1 MIESAL
7 IQTAASPREDAGY
20 KSWESSARKAV
31 MRHDLNERTAGP
43 MPSFGSMV
51 HETALA
57 AQGMHYA
64 PHGSSSLAN
73 DAASPDIAYEDEKDD
88 GFSFGDVIDIINPL
102 QHLPVIGTLYRKIT
116 GDTMGSFSGI
126 VGSTIFGGPLGA
138 IGSGINL
145 ALKESTGKDLA
156 ENAMSLVGFDVT
168 PAIKNLRSISKA
180 PRNPPQRTMK
190 IPWPLPIFTKRR
202 QTAQKISP
210 RRPPL
215 IAGTLSRVPRTA
227 RCPPA
232 RM

>member
-7 IQTAASPREDAGY
+7 NRTPDSVREDAGY
-20 KSWESSARKAV
+20 KSWEASARKAV

-43 MPSFGSMV
+43 IPSFGSMV

-64 PHGSSSLAN
+64 PHGYSPAMADGTASSAMT
-73 DAASPDIAYEDEKDD
+73 PDIAYEGEKDNE
-88 GFSFGDVIDIINPL
+88 FSFGDVIDIINPL

-138 IGSGINL
+138 ISSGINL

-168 PAIKNLRSISKA
+168 PAVKKPSIHIEGPA
-180 PRNPPQRTMK
+180 RY
-190 IPWPLPIFTKRR
+190 
-202 QTAQKISP
+202 AG
-210 RRPPL
+210 
-215 IAGTLSRVPRTA
+215 AGTENSLAVANLYEKTA
-227 RCPPA
+227 GGHKNFA
-232 RM
+232 AKDAAYSWNT

>member
-168 PAIKNLRSISKA
+168 PAIKKPSIHIEGPAQSAATNNENSLAVANLYEKTADGAKNFAAKA
-180 PRNPPQRTMK
+180 AAYSWNT
-190 IPWPLPIFTKRR
+190 
-202 QTAQKISP
+202 
-210 RRPPL
+210 
-215 IAGTLSRVPRTA
+215 
-227 RCPPA
+227 
-232 RM
+232 

>member
-1 MIESAL
+1 
-7 IQTAASPREDAGY
+7 
-20 KSWESSARKAV
+20 

-64 PHGSSSLAN
+64 PHGSSATAMV
-73 DAASPDIAYEDEKDD
+73 DGTASPDIAYEGEKDD

-116 GDTMGSFSGI
+116 GDTMGSFSGV

-145 ALKESTGKDLA
+145 ALKESTGKDLT
-156 ENAMSLVGFDVT
+156 ENAMSLVGFDIT
-168 PAIKNLRSISKA
+168 PAIKKPAIHIEGPAQSAATSNENSLAVANLYEKTAGGTKNFAAKA
-180 PRNPPQRTMK
+180 AVYSWNT
-190 IPWPLPIFTKRR
+190 
-202 QTAQKISP
+202 
-210 RRPPL
+210 
-215 IAGTLSRVPRTA
+215 
-227 RCPPA
+227 
-232 RM
+232 

>member
-7 IQTAASPREDAGY
+7 LQTPASPREDAGY
-20 KSWESSARKAV
+20 KSWESSARKVV

-64 PHGSSSLAN
+64 PQGSSPLAD
-73 DAASPDIAYEDEKDD
+73 DAAAPDIAYEDEKDD

-116 GDTMGSFSGI
+116 GDTMGSFSGV

-168 PAIKNLRSISKA
+168 PAIKKPAIHIEGPVRSGATNRENSLAVANLYEKTAGGTKNFAAKA
-180 PRNPPQRTMK
+180 AVYSWNT
-190 IPWPLPIFTKRR
+190 
-202 QTAQKISP
+202 
-210 RRPPL
+210 
-215 IAGTLSRVPRTA
+215 
-227 RCPPA
+227 
-232 RM
+232 